1 MLGQM
6 RHFEAETV
14 VQYPRLLRSMLHI
27 ECVVWEQ
34 ALQLACIEGSCSV
47 LPKSSALDIA
57 AAAAAASGAL

>member
-6 RHFEAETV
+6 GHFETV
-14 VQYPRLLRSMLHI
+14 DQCPRLLRSMLHI